1 MFGAMI
7 YYVLFLAVRKLF
19 TGYIKWT
26 GKKEFCDAKVVPW
39 FEDHNIE
46 VTCLTFILEGNL
58 DISFWGFIAILY
70 VKDHGLGQ
78 TFSDRFSNLLAIAML
93 VPLVIAPI
101 ALIYRAMKYMKHI
114 IKS

>member
-7 YYVLFLAVRKLF
+7 YYALFLAVRKLF
-19 TGYIKWT
+19 TRSIK
-26 GKKEFCDAKVVPW
+26 GRVKKEFCDAKVVPW

-70 VKDHGLGQ
+70 VKDNGLGQ
-78 TFSDRFSNLLAIAML
+78 TFSDRFSNLLAFVML
-93 VPLVIAPI
+93 VTLAIAPI
-101 ALIYRAMKYMKHI
+101 ALIYRANKYIKQI